1 MSKAALERFV
11 KFRKELKNLHTFMDN
26 DPKRLSTFIKDAVRL
41 QRELVGLGVG
51 GKKLENI
58 AMAVTLLEGKYPE
71 EVGEAKTELDADEPE
86 PVESHTLQPETPDP
100 APADTH
106 TDAPAVPAAAAWQG
120 ASPPAPAKSAP
131 PPPLGATVDNQLEI
145 LRLQVTKLTKQ
156 MQQLR
161 RNTSARRP
169 AHLHAREKAA
179 AGKKKAEAQPP
190 SGEVLGHPKI
200 TWVFRHGKNPD
211 DFVLEEELKKF
222 RGMKEV
228 KDTMKDLEKS
238 ILVNQIAHESFPEG
252 VSMKDLFGKDVK
264 RVFPPLKPPHMAF
277 IGNPGTGKTTM
288 ARIAAKI
295 LVKNKLSSNKFAE
308 VQRSDLVGNKVGET
322 EKLVRALLNALAQNP
337 VEVGDTR
344 YGGVIFI
351 DEAYTL
357 TPPES
362 GKDFGPHAVNAIMRV
377 MNEGHVVDGGNK
389 VILTV
394 MVAGYPYD
402 MGRFFGANAGL
413 SRRITQHFNFK
424 NMTPGEMAELAFI
437 LCNTKQLQPYKLEAN
452 LGATRTVSK
461 GDKWPPVAGTPEAD
475 RRNAGIEWLTR
486 AIEHMTTVLQRSNT
500 NGGLVG
506 MMFKGAI
513 TALHDRLPST
523 AAALTKLATNDK
535 KAFITITKRD
545 LLLGLCTNIPPG
557 NWPNKTTEELEVTQS
572 ACKQKVKAPVGK
584 VTIKDLPPQR
594 TKNPQ
599 ICDSIP
605 PNCINGLVCKDGKC
619 VESPVARRAASP
631 RPSLQRASSAPVS
644 ASPN

>member
-1 MSKAALERFV
+1 MIAA
-11 KFRKELKNLHTFMDN
+11 
-26 DPKRLSTFIKDAVRL
+26 A
-41 QRELVGLGVG
+41 
-51 GKKLENI
+51 
-58 AMAVTLLEGKYPE
+58 A
-71 EVGEAKTELDADEPE
+71 ELDDDEDEP
-86 PVESHTLQPETPDP
+86 P
-100 APADTH
+100 APKQHRFRA
-106 TDAPAVPAAAAWQG
+106 AAKSVAAAAAWQG
-120 ASPPAPAKSAP
+120 ASPPAKSAP
-131 PPPLGATVDNQLEI
+131 PPPLGATVDTRLEI
-145 LRLQVTKLTKQ
+145 LRLQVKKLTKQ

-200 TWVFRHGKNPD
+200 TWVFRHDKNPD
-211 DFVLEEELKKF
+211 EFVLEEELKKF

-357 TPPES
+357 TPPEA

-437 LCNTKQLQPYKLEAN
+437 LCNTKQLQPYKLEAK

-461 GDKWPPVAGTPEAD
+461 GGEWPPVTGTPGANQ
-475 RRNAGIEWLTR
+475 RKAGIEWLTR
-486 AIEHMTTVLQRSNT
+486 AIKHMTTVLQRSNT

-513 TALHDRLPST
+513 TALHDRLPRT
-523 AAALTKLATNDK
+523 AEALKKLATVNQE
-535 KAFITITKRD
+535 AFITIKKRD

-572 ACKQKVKAPVGK
+572 ACKQAVAVG
-584 VTIKDLPPQR
+584 TDIKGLPRQQ

-605 PNCINGLVCKDGKC
+605 PNCINGLVCKGGKC
-619 VESPVARRAASP
+619 VESPVARPAAAP

-644 ASPN
+644 ASAGPN